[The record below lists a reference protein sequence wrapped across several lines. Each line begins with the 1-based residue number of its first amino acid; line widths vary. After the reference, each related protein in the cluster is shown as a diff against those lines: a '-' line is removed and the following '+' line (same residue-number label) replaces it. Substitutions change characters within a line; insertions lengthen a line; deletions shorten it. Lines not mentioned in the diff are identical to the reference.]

1 MEKTNFTRFSLKP
14 FLYEGLENMGFY
26 DPTDIQERVIPKALK
41 GLSLVGQSQTGTGK
55 THAFLLP
62 ILTKLNPSIQSVQ
75 AVITAPTRELA
86 HQIYHEVLKLTKY
99 CPKDEEITAKLFV
112 GGTDKARVIE
122 KLKVQPHIVIGTPGR
137 IYDLMK
143 EQALF
148 VHTAN
153 MLVVDEADLMLDLG
167 FLEDVDRIAGA
178 MPEQLQMF
186 VFSATIPE
194 NLKPFLKKYMENPEF
209 VHVEPKQKTAKNI
222 EHILL
227 PLRHRDKFDF
237 LKNLME
243 IIHPYLA
250 IIFVNTKA
258 KADELANLLAEN
270 GVEVGLIHGNLT
282 PRERKKMMSQIRNL
296 EYQYIVAT
304 DLASRGIDIEG
315 VSHVFHYELP
325 KDLNF
330 YIHRSGRTGRGAFT
344 GVSYILLD
352 EQDNEKISKLE
363 NMGITFNYMDIVAG
377 ELKEI
382 EDRNQRKNR
391 KRKPQEVDIQ
401 VKRAIKKPKKVKPGY
416 KKKQKELL
424 EKEKKRQLKKLG
436 RPRH

>member
-86 HQIYHEVLKLTKY
+86 HQIYHEVLKLIKY

-137 IYDLMK
+137 IYDLVK

-148 VHTAN
+148 VHTAT
-153 MLVVDEADLMLDLG
+153 MMVVDEADLMLDLG

-227 PLRHRDKFDF
+227 PLRHRDKFHF

-258 KADELANLLAEN
+258 RADELANLLAEN
-270 GVEVGLIHGNLT
+270 GVKVGLIHGNLT
-282 PRERKKMMSQIRNL
+282 PRERKKMMAQIRNL

-330 YIHRSGRTGRGAFT
+330 YIHRSGRTGRGAYS
-344 GVSYILLD
+344 GVSYILFD

-363 NMGITFNYMDIVAG
+363 NMGITFTYMDIVAG
-377 ELKEI
+377 EVQEI

-391 KRKPQEVDIQ
+391 KRKPQEGDNRG
-401 VKRAIKKPKKVKPGY
+401 KRGTKKPKKVKPGY